1 MRVHVLFASLEQKEH
16 FKSLRKL
23 LTSAS
28 TTMKYLNNKKL
39 SISIHDCSVVRE
51 YAQVVSTTL
60 SMVYYLLRRNPSLLL
75 VNRCSRNRIKL
86 QHSKLRHCCDNRRVP
101 IETGLVIISSF
112 SSWLHQNSARGI
124 GTTSTR
130 NQECTAIK
138 SVPSVSGAG
147 DIVR

>member
-39 SISIHDCSVVRE
+39 SVSIHDCSVVRE
-51 YAQVVSTTL
+51 YTQVVSTTL
-60 SMVYYLLRRNPSLLL
+60 SMVYYLLRINPPLLL

-86 QHSKLRHCCDNRRVP
+86 QHSKLRHCCDNTRVP
-101 IETGLVIISSF
+101 IETG
-112 SSWLHQNSARGI
+112 W
-124 GTTSTR
+124 
-130 NQECTAIK
+130 
-138 SVPSVSGAG
+138 
-147 DIVR
+147 